1 MTNSISTLVD
11 LWNTQWRIKNKG
23 NVSPENVKRWTEKLL
38 NVLVSSTAR
47 NKFKSYL
54 TGREFDE
61 GKSLLE
67 FWEMCGSFL
76 KKREDNLELDEQ

>member
-1 MTNSISTLVD
+1 MG
-11 LWNTQWRIKNKG
+11 RRERG

-76 KKREDNLELDEQ
+76 KRREDNLELDEQ